1 MPTDETN
8 EPISDGVLEEGGE
21 AQLVVNLRRVN
32 PSNARTVLM
41 SNFPK
46 VKEMGWFLVV
56 ANPDTEEVICLKRI
70 SFKRM
75 TSKTMNIVLPNDFET
90 PIQVMLLSD
99 SYIGLDQSYVIDLAR
114 VNKRLEANVKVAK
127 KSRKKS

>member
-1 MPTDETN
+1 MPLVDVRWTLVPTDETN

-90 PIQVMLLSD
+90 PI
-99 SYIGLDQSYVIDLAR
+99 
-114 VNKRLEANVKVAK
+114 
-127 KSRKKS
+127 